1 MDAKRHI
8 TAILLLPLFVA
19 FVMFLPPAF
28 FTALICA
35 ASALAL
41 REFYLMY
48 GVMRPLA
55 YAGIIL
61 GALTPV
67 AFHAG
72 AVRDALFAS
81 LMAMAALRLFSRA
94 SPDSALSEAAPA
106 FFGLL
111 YIPGLLGYQVLL
123 RNEAPEL
130 ILFLYGAVWG
140 GDAAAY
146 YVGTAFGKRKL
157 YESISPNKTVAG
169 AAGAL
174 LGGMAGALL
183 VRTLL
188 MPNMPL
194 YFAAV
199 AGVVL
204 GAAGI
209 VGDLVESMFKRDAG
223 VKDSSSLLPG
233 HGGVLDKIDG
243 LVFASPVL
251 WWMLFGPDLLK

>member
-1 MDAKRHI
+1 MDVKRHI
-8 TAILLLPLFVA
+8 TALLLIPLFVIG
-19 FVMFLPPAF
+19 VMLLPPVF
-28 FTALICA
+28 FTALVCA

-41 REFYLMY
+41 REFYRMY
-48 GVMRPLA
+48 GVTRPLA
-55 YAGIIL
+55 YGGVVL
-61 GALTPV
+61 GALVPL
-67 AFHAG
+67 AFHLG

-81 LMAMAALRLFSRA
+81 LIALAVLRLFSRSEPA
-94 SPDSALSEAAPA
+94 SALSDSAPA

-123 RNEAPEL
+123 RKEAPEL

-140 GDAAAY
+140 ADAAAY
-146 YVGTAFGKRKL
+146 YVGTAFGRRKL
-157 YESISPNKTVAG
+157 YESMSPNKTVAG

-194 YFAAV
+194 PFAA
-199 AGVVL
+199 ATGVVL
-204 GAAGI
+204 GAAGM

-223 VKDSSSLLPG
+223 VKDSGSLLPG
-233 HGGVLDKIDG
+233 HGGLLDKIDG
-243 LVFASPVL
+243 LVFAAPVL